1 MKEKDVW
8 ASLKSSNQLP
18 FAVRIESPASPGV
31 PDVYFALGNGVTGW
45 MELKL
50 VPDSHK
56 KLLTLGTGAGQ
67 LRPLQV
73 LWARQAS
80 EKNIFTTVLLFAEKR
95 GILLSGQDVEV
106 LLSATLDEVL
116 AKALWVG
123 STSPRQRWI
132 GLYEKLDKHGKET
145 IQMATRSTRSLRD

>member
-1 MKEKDVW
+1 MADNENHDTIDALQWEKRKFPPSD
-8 ASLKSSNQLP
+8 AFKKN
-18 FAVRIESPASPGV
+18 
-31 PDVYFALGNGVTGW
+31 T
-45 MELKL
+45 L
-50 VPDSHK
+50 VA
-56 KLLTLGTGAGQ
+56 GTFLYEEANEDYEAF
-67 LRPLQV
+67 
-73 LWARQAS
+73 WARQAS

-116 AKALWVG
+116 AKALWIG
-123 STSPRQRWI
+123 STNPRQRWI